1 MKNKAP
7 VTLTVTLSYAGGD
20 WTVAAQQGARALV
33 KPSTIRAGEALK
45 VVTLLDLPGLHE
57 AVEELVSSA
66 RAEAEQEAE
75 RLRSQLA
82 EVEARLAELPEHA

>member
-1 MKNKAP
+1 MPAS
-7 VTLTVTLSYAGGD
+7 LTVTLSYAAGD
-20 WTVAAQQGARALV
+20 WTVAAQQGTKALV
-33 KPSTIRAGEALK
+33 KPSAIRASEALK

-57 AVEELVSSA
+57 AVEELVSAA
-66 RAEAEQEAE
+66 RAEAEQEAI